1 MYENNGFSKLA
12 KLMFTKSLS
21 VCLIASFFLWI
32 IYQLLMHIKL
42 GLPIECLF
50 MAQVCVVL
58 LIAPYLA
65 AYAVHT
71 GFSVA
76 RFNAYTARLLTFS
89 PTFSGQRVLRQLVM
103 SQVPVFGWVFLSTFV
118 ALCVTN
124 LPFMKALE
132 IVGIL
137 GIYSLSAGAVGM
149 CGAYAFRDA
158 LFGAEFATFLWC
170 ILIGSAFLLNPL
182 ERYVDNLQPFIAPV
196 LHLNPLIAV
205 CGIFEGMDIFRK
217 PVLYE
222 LTPVTSYDYR
232 YPNPW
237 YLVGVWQL
245 VIGGCCFLGA
255 WKRAMNCPT
264 TNQPSV

>member
-1 MYENNGFSKLA
+1 MIINNRSYFI
-12 KLMFTKSLS
+12 KSLS
-21 VCLIASFFLWI
+21 VCIIASFLLWI
-32 IYQLLMHIKL
+32 IYQLLMYIKL
-42 GLPIECLF
+42 GLPIESLF

-58 LIAPYLA
+58 LIAPYLT

-71 GFSVA
+71 
-76 RFNAYTARLLTFS
+76 RFLSTDTAASTRLLTRNHI
-89 PTFSGQRVLRQLVM
+89 FSGQWLSRQLVM
-103 SQVPVFGWVFLSTFV
+103 SQVPVLGWVFLSTSV
-118 ALCVTN
+118 ALCVTS
-124 LPFMKALE
+124 LPFTKALE
-132 IVGIL
+132 MVGIL

-149 CGAYAFRDA
+149 CGAYVFRDA
-158 LFGAEFATFLWC
+158 IFGAEFATLLWC
-170 ILIGSAFLLNPL
+170 VLIGGAFLLNPL

-237 YLVGVWQL
+237 YLIGVWQL
-245 VIGGCCFLGA
+245 GIGGCCFLGA
-255 WKRAMNCPT
+255 WRMFGSRRSIA
-264 TNQPSV
+264 

>member
-1 MYENNGFSKLA
+1 MIIINRNYFV
-12 KLMFTKSLS
+12 KSLS
-21 VCLIASFFLWI
+21 VCIIASFLLWI
-32 IYQLLMHIKL
+32 IYQLLMRIKL

-65 AYAVHT
+65 AYTVHA
-71 GFSVA
+71 GFSGI
-76 RFNAYTARLLTFS
+76 RFNADAAS
-89 PTFSGQRVLRQLVM
+89 PTRLFTRNHSFSGQWLLRQLAI
-103 SQVPVFGWVFLSTFV
+103 SQVPVFVWVFLSTCI
-118 ALCVTN
+118 ALFVTN
-124 LPFMKALE
+124 LPFAKALQ

-137 GIYSLSAGAVGM
+137 GIYSVSAGAVGM
-149 CGAYAFRDA
+149 WGAYVFRDA
-158 LFGAEFATFLWC
+158 LFGAEFATLLWC
-170 ILIGSAFLLNPL
+170 VLIGGVFLLNPL
-182 ERYVDNLQPFIAPV
+182 ERYVNNLQPFIAPV

-237 YLVGVWQL
+237 YLLGVWQL
-245 VIGGCCFLGA
+245 VIGGCCFLGTWRMFGSRGYIA
-255 WKRAMNCPT
+255 
-264 TNQPSV
+264 